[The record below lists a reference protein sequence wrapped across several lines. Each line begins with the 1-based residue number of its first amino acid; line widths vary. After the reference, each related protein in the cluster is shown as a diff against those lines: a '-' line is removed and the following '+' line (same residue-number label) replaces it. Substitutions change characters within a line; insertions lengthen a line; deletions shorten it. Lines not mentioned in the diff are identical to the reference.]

1 MNHGGH
7 VIADC
12 AHRYVRIIEKFHS
25 VLLVGLRA
33 HQQVP
38 YGDLSWSLLQML
50 DDGIIFWLHSS
61 LEFLH
66 FSFAYQHLSLILLLS
81 SERKL
86 VRSVT
91 YCKSG
96 HALISSGFN
105 NKLRLDESF

>member
-50 DDGIIFWLHSS
+50 DDGIIFWLHSPI
-61 LEFLH
+61 EFVH
-66 FSFAYQHLSLILLLS
+66 FFFAYRPFGLILLFS
-81 SERKL
+81 SESNL

-91 YCKSG
+91 PSRLG
-96 HALISSGFN
+96 HALSSISFN